1 MMQKAQLWGRLP
13 ADLKALPQWAVA
25 GASKAPMALGADNKL
40 RNVSVT
46 RPSEWMS
53 FDQACRVAWDNRELV
68 TTHTTHDGRVIT
80 KVGLDI
86 GFILVESDKFSCIDL
101 DVKDATTH
109 PDKPKLWTTP
119 DDFQFY
125 TNIVKHFDSYTE
137 RSTSGK
143 GLHIWVEGNIGRGFK
158 RGGVEVYSQERFI
171 ICTGDA
177 WVNKPVA
184 DRDIMLRNMV
194 TQMRPVAVTIELEEL
209 DAVED
214 DWAVLDKAY
223 RAANSDKFIALWKG
237 RWADEGYPSQ
247 SEADLSLMSMLAF
260 YSPSNE
266 QCRRLFKESGLAREK
281 TCGKSS
287 YHLNRILKI
296 IRQRQER
303 EANVEFGAI
312 MKAAEAAEAG
322 HRAEIQRLQGGV
334 PAAQG
339 IQTPFG
345 VQEPRVVIPLTVEGQ
360 GDPIQ
365 PPPAVEG
372 AMAQLAPVSAG
383 AAAAGETGLPWPPG
397 FLGAL
402 ARFIYAN
409 SFIPVK
415 EVSIVAALGLMAGIC
430 GKAWHIPQSGLNL
443 YIILVARSA
452 IGKEAMHNGI
462 STLMRACLQKYPHF
476 ANFISFDEYAS
487 GPALVKAV
495 MACPSF
501 VNVSGEMGRRLKR
514 MALEDGREG
523 PMMTLRT
530 QLTNLYQKSGPQSV
544 AGGIGYSSVENN
556 VQSVS
561 GAAYS
566 MIGETTPSTF
576 YQSLTESMMEDGF
589 LSRFLVVGYDGDRPD
604 ENPEILETPDDTLR
618 DHLVFLAGTAFSRI
632 AAGSSQAVQR
642 TEAASKIAGDFS
654 KEAVANIRKTDDE
667 SRRQM
672 WNRAA
677 LKALRI
683 AALLAVGDNPSIP
696 VVDVQHITWAIE
708 VVRRDIAMMQQRL
721 QEGDVGSSDVSRQKK
736 LMAVIKDYRDRQGP
750 MPKSYKVDERM
761 RENQTV
767 TKSFLQQRVQNA
779 AVFYNHKQ
787 GISYALDQTIQQCV
801 ANGYLMEVKGDKLS
815 ENYNFHGR
823 AWRILDI
830 PDYDAMS
837 KEE

>member
-1 MMQKAQLWGRLP
+1 MG
-13 ADLKALPQWAVA
+13 
-25 GASKAPMALGADNKL
+25 
-40 RNVSVT
+40 
-46 RPSEWMS
+46 
-53 FDQACRVAWDNRELV
+53 F
-68 TTHTTHDGRVIT
+68 
-80 KVGLDI
+80 DI
-86 GFILVESDKFSCIDL
+86 GFILVESDRFACIDL

-109 PDKPKLWTTP
+109 PHTPAVWTTP
-119 DDFQFY
+119 DDFGLY

-143 GLHIWVEGNIGRGFK
+143 GLHIWVEANLGKGFH
-158 RGGVEVYSQERFI
+158 RGGIEVYSQERFI

-177 WVNKPVA
+177 WVGKPIA
-184 DRDIMLRNMV
+184 DRDVMLRNMV
-194 TQMRPVAVTIELEEL
+194 TQMRPVAATIELEEL
-209 DAVED
+209 PAVED
-214 DWAVLDKAY
+214 DWAVLEKAY
-223 RAANSDKFIALWKG
+223 RAVNSDKFLALWKG

-266 QCRRLFKESGLAREK
+266 QCRRMFRESGLAREK

-287 YHLNRILKI
+287 YHLDRILKI
-296 IRQRQER
+296 IRERQAR
-303 EANVEFGAI
+303 EANVEFSAI
-312 MKAAEAAEAG
+312 MKAAEAAELA
-322 HRAEIQRLQGGV
+322 HRAEIQRMQGGV
-334 PAAQG
+334 PAQQL

-345 VQEPRVVIPLTVEGQ
+345 SQEPRVVIPLTVAGQ
-360 GDPIQ
+360 GDPVQ
-365 PPPAVEG
+365 PPPGVEG
-372 AMAQLAPVSAG
+372 AMAQLAPVGAN

-397 FLGAL
+397 FVGAL
-402 ARFIYAN
+402 ARFVYAN

-495 MACPSF
+495 MSCPSF

-604 ENPEILETPDDTLR
+604 ENPEILETPDDQLR
-618 DHLVFLAGTAFSRI
+618 DHLVFLAGTAFQRI
-632 AAGSSQAVQR
+632 AGGSSQPVQR
-642 TEAASKIAGDFS
+642 TEAASKIAKAFS
-654 KEAVANIRKTDDE
+654 EEANKNIRKTDDE

-696 VVDVQHITWAIE
+696 VVDIPHIEWAIDI
-708 VVRRDIAMMQQRL
+708 VRRDIAMMQKRM
-721 QEGDVGSSDVSRQKK
+721 EDGDVGSSDVSRQKK
-736 LMAVIKDYRDRQGP
+736 LMAVIKDYRDRPGP
-750 MPKSYKVDERM
+750 MPKSYRVDERM

-767 TKSFLQQRVQNA
+767 TKSFLQQKVQNA
-779 AVFYNHKQ
+779 AVFYNHKL
-787 GISYALDQTIQQCV
+787 GISVALDQTIQQCV
-801 ANGYLMEVKGDKLS
+801 SNGYLMEVKGDKLADA
-815 ENYNFHGR
+815 YNFHGK
-823 AWRILDI
+823 AYRILDI
-830 PDYDAMS
+830 PDYQAES
-837 KEE
+837 EK